1 MSYRREKGGGG
12 RVAEPVQVYLQP
24 DEQDR
29 LARLTDR
36 LETSKSD
43 VLRRGLEAL
52 ERELAD
58 PAAHPVLRVIGIGAS
73 PSSAAG
79 GARVEDPARE
89 HDRVLA
95 DGEERSWAARPDG
108 SDEADDS

>member
-1 MSYRREKGGGG
+1 MSYRRRAGNSA

-29 LARLTDR
+29 LGRLTDR
-36 LETSKSD
+36 LATSKSD

-58 PAAHPVLRVIGIGAS
+58 PAAHPNLRVIGIGES
-73 PSSAAG
+73 VRSADDDES
-79 GARVEDPARE
+79 VDPARE

-95 DGEERSWAARPDG
+95 DAEEGSWTGSSNGTDDPD
-108 SDEADDS
+108 DP

>member
-1 MSYRREKGGGG
+1 MSYRRRGGRSA

-36 LETSKSD
+36 LDTSKSD

-58 PAAHPVLRVIGIGAS
+58 PTAHPVLRLIGIGE
-73 PSSAAG
+73 SARSADHDE
-79 GARVEDPARE
+79 AVDPARE

-95 DGEERSWAARPDG
+95 DAEEGSWVGASNATDDPD
-108 SDEADDS
+108 DP